1 MTVRQDAFDVAYSK
15 MESPLGDLLVATT
28 QRGLA
33 RIAFPHEPQHD
44 VLDELA
50 DRLPAKIVES
60 SERTDRVRRELTEYF
75 DGHRRKF
82 DLELDLSLSQ
92 GFRREVLKAAVG
104 SVPFGKIATYTD
116 VAAAAGR
123 PAAVRAAASAL
134 ANNPVPI
141 VVPCHRVVRKGGGLG
156 GYSGGLNL
164 KVQLLELEGIYPG
177 GEDLR

>member
-1 MTVRQDAFDVAYSK
+1 MFVTVRHDAYDVAYATV
-15 MESPLGDLLVATT
+15 ESPLGDLLVATT
-28 QRGLA
+28 SRGLA
-33 RIAFPHEPQHD
+33 RIAFPHESEQD
-44 VLDELA
+44 VLRELS
-50 DRLPAKIVES
+50 DRLPAKMVES
-60 SERTDRVRRELTEYF
+60 SERTDRIRRELTEYF
-75 DGHRRKF
+75 DGHRRRF
-82 DLELDLSLSQ
+82 DLELDLALAK
-92 GFRREVLKAAVG
+92 GFRREVLKAAVS

-164 KVQLLELEGIYPG
+164 KVQLLELEGIYPAA
-177 GEDLR
+177 